1 MEWCA
6 VWKGS
11 VKDCLDHLCSK
22 HDGAQLMAMKTLGKF
37 VPPWTVSREFW
48 QAALRPDMSGV
59 ETDVR
64 LFHESGCRFVHRY
77 RIYKDPMPHV
87 SLQGKVVANLIMFVH
102 RATTHL
108 HLAIPSFGTTTEPVP
123 LECYMVVPLSRQPVW
138 PVKVSFAEDVEIKR
152 IHRVFWTR
160 QDFCVGEPLENSIHL
175 EKGHGFFFSPVHHC
189 TQK

>member
-108 HLAIPSFGTTTEPVP
+108 HLAIRDDHRTGTIGVLPG
-123 LECYMVVPLSRQPVW
+123 CSALSPACLACQGLV
-138 PVKVSFAEDVEIKR
+138 
-152 IHRVFWTR
+152 
-160 QDFCVGEPLENSIHL
+160 C
-175 EKGHGFFFSPVHHC
+175 
-189 TQK
+189 

>member
-1 MEWCA
+1 MT
-6 VWKGS
+6 GS
-11 VKDCLDHLCSK
+11 VNGHENSGEVCPPLDSFP
-22 HDGAQLMAMKTLGKF
+22 G
-37 VPPWTVSREFW
+37 FW

-87 SLQGKVVANLIMFVH
+87 SLQGKVVASLIMFVH
-102 RATTHL
+102 RAMAIAQLTHL
-108 HLAIPSFGTTTEPVP
+108 HLAIPSSGTTTKPVP
-123 LECYMVVPLSRQPVW
+123 LECYLVVPLSRQPVW

-175 EKGHGFFFSPVHHC
+175 EKGHVFFFSPVHHC